1 MMIKSK
7 LKLAAALLVSLIGL
21 CAFNGANAASEINA
35 TSSDDSWLMI
45 QKAAFAARELNYKGT
60 FLYQNGNQSSSVQI
74 THMNNSGREFTRNVI
89 LNVEK
94 PREVFSEGSD
104 IVIFHPQK
112 NKIVIEKR
120 RGQNLFPA
128 TLPVN
133 LDSLKT
139 SYKLRLIGFDNI
151 AGRNAQVVELVP
163 NDAYRY
169 NYKVWLDTEYGLL
182 LKMALLNDKN
192 QTLEQVIF
200 QELNMLNTQ
209 DLNWFQPKIDLSKS
223 YVMEDVAL
231 LNRVSTNWIVAELP
245 PGYVKVDHIERA
257 SKGKKGL
264 VNQMIFSDGL
274 ASVSLFIEPLIK
286 SVRPKTGHMIVGS
299 TNICA
304 HVIDGY
310 QITVVGEVPAVTVQ
324 QIAKAVSFKK
334 QTASH

>member
-1 MMIKSK
+1 MQNK
-7 LKLAAALLVSLIGL
+7 LKLAAILFL
-21 CAFNGANAASEINA
+21 AFISASIFNVANAENITSTASAN
-35 TSSDDSWLMI
+35 DLWLMI

-60 FLYQNGNQSSSVQI
+60 FLYQNGNQSNSVQI

-89 LNVEK
+89 LNTDK

-128 TLPVN
+128 ILPVN
-133 LDSLKT
+133 LDSLKA
-139 SYKLRLIGFDNI
+139 SYKLRLVGSDNI

-200 QELNMLNTQ
+200 QELNMLNTH
-209 DLNWFQPKIDLSKS
+209 DLNWFQPKIDVSKS

-257 SKGKKGL
+257 AKGKRSP

-274 ASVSLFIEPLIK
+274 ASVSLFIEPLSK
-286 SVRPKTGHMIVGS
+286 GVRPKTGHMIVGS

-310 QITVVGEVPAVTVQ
+310 QITVVGEVPASTVQ

>member
-1 MMIKSK
+1 MQNK
-7 LKLAAALLVSLIGL
+7 LKFLAILFLGLLSTSL
-21 CAFNGANAASEINA
+21 FNVANAEN
-35 TSSDDSWLMI
+35 TSSNASANDPWLMI
-45 QKAAFAARELNYKGT
+45 QKAAFAARELNYRGT
-60 FLYQNGNQSSSVQI
+60 FLYQNGNQSNSVQI

-89 LNVEK
+89 LNAHK
-94 PREVFSEGSD
+94 PREVFSDGSD
-104 IVIFHPQK
+104 IVIFNPQK

-128 TLPVN
+128 ILPVN
-133 LDSLKT
+133 LDSLKI
-139 SYKLRLIGFDNI
+139 SYKLRMVGSDNI
-151 AGRNAQVVELVP
+151 AGRNAYVVELVP

-169 NYKVWLDTEYGLL
+169 NYKVWLDKEYGLL
-182 LKMALLNDKN
+182 LKLALLNDKN

-200 QELNMLNTQ
+200 QELSMLNTH

-264 VNQMIFSDGL
+264 INQMIFSDGL
-274 ASVSLFIEPLIK
+274 ASVSLFIEPLTK
-286 SVRPKTGHMIVGS
+286 GVRPKMGQMIVGS

-304 HVIDGY
+304 HMIDGY
-310 QITVVGEVPAVTVQ
+310 QITVVGEVPAATVQ

>member
-1 MMIKSK
+1 MQNK
-7 LKLAAALLVSLIGL
+7 LKLAAILFLGFISASI
-21 CAFNGANAASEINA
+21 FNIANAENITSTASAN
-35 TSSDDSWLMI
+35 DLWLMI

-60 FLYQNGNQSSSVQI
+60 FLYQNGNQSNSVQI

-89 LNVEK
+89 LNTDK

-128 TLPVN
+128 ILPVN
-133 LDSLKT
+133 LDSLKA
-139 SYKLRLIGFDNI
+139 SYKLRLVGSDNI

-200 QELNMLNTQ
+200 QELNMLNTH
-209 DLNWFQPKIDLSKS
+209 DLNWFQPKIDVSKS

-257 SKGKKGL
+257 SKGKRSP

-274 ASVSLFIEPLIK
+274 ASVSLFIEPLSK
-286 SVRPKTGHMIVGS
+286 GVRPKTGHMIVGS

-310 QITVVGEVPAVTVQ
+310 QITVVGEVPAATVQ

>member
-1 MMIKSK
+1 MQNK
-7 LKLAAALLVSLIGL
+7 LKLAAILFLGILSASI
-21 CAFNGANAASEINA
+21 FNVANAENITSTASAN
-35 TSSDDSWLMI
+35 DLWLMI

-60 FLYQNGNQSSSVQI
+60 FLYQNGNQSNSVQI

-89 LNVEK
+89 LNTDK

-128 TLPVN
+128 ILPVN
-133 LDSLKT
+133 LDSLKV
-139 SYKLRLIGFDNI
+139 SYKLRLVGSDNI

-200 QELNMLNTQ
+200 QELNMLNTH
-209 DLNWFQPKIDLSKS
+209 DLNWFQPKIDVSKS

-257 SKGKKGL
+257 SKGKRSP

-274 ASVSLFIEPLIK
+274 ASVSLFIEPLSK
-286 SVRPKTGHMIVGS
+286 GVRPKTGHMIVGS

-310 QITVVGEVPAVTVQ
+310 QITVVGEVPAATVQ

>member
-1 MMIKSK
+1 MQNK
-7 LKLAAALLVSLIGL
+7 LKLAAILFLGFISASI
-21 CAFNGANAASEINA
+21 FNVANAENITSTASAN
-35 TSSDDSWLMI
+35 DLWLMI

-60 FLYQNGNQSSSVQI
+60 FLYQNGNQSNSVQI

-89 LNVEK
+89 LNTDK

-104 IVIFHPQK
+104 IVIFQPQK

-128 TLPVN
+128 ILPVK
-133 LDSLKT
+133 LDSLKA
-139 SYKLRLIGFDNI
+139 SYKLRLVGSDNI

-200 QELNMLNTQ
+200 QELNMLNTH
-209 DLNWFQPKIDLSKS
+209 DLNWFQPKIDVSKS
-223 YVMEDVAL
+223 YIMEDVAL

-257 SKGKKGL
+257 SKGKRSP

-274 ASVSLFIEPLIK
+274 ASVSLFIEPLSKGI
-286 SVRPKTGHMIVGS
+286 RPKIGHMIVGS

-310 QITVVGEVPAVTVQ
+310 QITVVGEVPAATVQ

>member
-1 MMIKSK
+1 MQNK
-7 LKLAAALLVSLIGL
+7 LKLAAILFL
-21 CAFNGANAASEINA
+21 AFISASIFNVANAENITSTASAN
-35 TSSDDSWLMI
+35 DLWLMI

-60 FLYQNGNQSSSVQI
+60 FLYQNGNQSNSVQI

-89 LNVEK
+89 LNTDK

-128 TLPVN
+128 ILPVN
-133 LDSLKT
+133 LDSLKA
-139 SYKLRLIGFDNI
+139 SYKLRLVGSDNI

-200 QELNMLNTQ
+200 QELNMLNMH
-209 DLNWFQPKIDLSKS
+209 DLNWFQPKIDVSKS

-257 SKGKKGL
+257 PKGKRNP

-274 ASVSLFIEPLIK
+274 ASVSLFIEPLSK
-286 SVRPKTGHMIVGS
+286 GVRPKTGHMIVGS

-310 QITVVGEVPAVTVQ
+310 QITVVGEVPASTVQ

>member
-1 MMIKSK
+1 MKQIKF
-7 LKLAAALLVSLIGL
+7 KLAVTLFLSLVCNNIVNAESL
-21 CAFNGANAASEINA
+21 
-35 TSSDDSWLMI
+35 TSVSNVNDPWLMI

-60 FLYQNGNQSSSVQI
+60 FLYQNGNQSNSVQI

-89 LNVEK
+89 LNADK

-112 NKIVIEKR
+112 NRIVIEKR

-133 LDSLKT
+133 LSSLKK
-139 SYKLRLIGFDNI
+139 SYKVRAIGFDII
-151 AGRNAQVVELVP
+151 AGRNAQIVELIP

-169 NYKVWLDTEYGLL
+169 NYKVWLDSEFGLL
-182 LKMALLNDKN
+182 LKMTLLNDKSE
-192 QTLEQVIF
+192 TLEQVIF
-200 QELNMLNTQ
+200 QELNMLNTH

-245 PGYVKVDHIERA
+245 PEYVKIDHIERV

-274 ASVSLFIEPLIK
+274 ASVSLFIEPLSKGI
-286 SVRPKTGHMIVGS
+286 RPRTGHMNVGS

-310 QITVVGEVPAVTVQ
+310 QITVVGEVPAATVQ